1 MDRERPRP
9 QASASRLESQRF
21 RAWPDRLGH
30 ENWIG
35 NIGGDADESVTQ
47 YQIRLGRCA
56 TTTRSPSRL
65 KRCEAIDPIAQ
76 LHSEDDRPQSRQC
89 VRRSISIQR
98 RPSAPHGQF
107 DHKGPLIPEERYRDR
122 SEDRFKCPIRGNH
135 FRGRQLRAKRF
146 VFAGRRSRWIHFVVF
161 ISRVH
166 TGFGAWGQTL
176 ALGRL
181 DAGVLNSGVA
191 RSVRAPNTHRR
202 EHRLPEAEGHE
213 TQECDQA
220 LDRWWV
226 HGRTEECIRVA
237 RPKVHWV
244 NIGRFWTSAEYPK
257 RGLNRQPGCIADK
270 SFGIWRST
278 RRTAGGRE
286 PRAAETTIRAL
297 RPFTTPTRV
306 RRFTIMPA

>member
-98 RPSAPHGQF
+98 RPRAPHGQF
-107 DHKGPLIPEERYRDR
+107 DRKGPLIPEERHRDR
-122 SEDRFKCPIRGNH
+122 SEDRFKCPIRGDH
-135 FRGRQLRAKRF
+135 FRGRQLRTEGF
-146 VFAGRRSRWIHFVVF
+146 VFARRRGRWIPFVVV
-161 ISRVH
+161 IGRMH
-166 TGFGAWGQTL
+166 TGLCAWRQTL

-181 DAGVLNSGVA
+181 DAGVLNSGVT

-202 EHRLPEAEGHE
+202 KHRLPEAEGHE
-213 TQECDQA
+213 TQECNQA
-220 LDRWWV
+220 LDRWLG
-226 HGRTEECIRVA
+226 HGRTGECIRA
-237 RPKVHWV
+237 GHPKVH
-244 NIGRFWTSAEYPK
+244 
-257 RGLNRQPGCIADK
+257 
-270 SFGIWRST
+270 
-278 RRTAGGRE
+278 
-286 PRAAETTIRAL
+286 
-297 RPFTTPTRV
+297 
-306 RRFTIMPA
+306 